1 MFNYTDHLGNIRLS
15 YTLVPNLNQT
25 GFRNDIVEENH
36 YYPFGLKHKKYGSVD
51 KQLVLVEGGGEY
63 WIGIAAV
70 PEGDRKTYQYK
81 YNGKEFQDELSLNL
95 YDYGARNYDA
105 ALGRWMN
112 IDPLAGERQMFSP
125 YNYVQNNP
133 IKRIDPTGMLDE
145 WVKND
150 DSYLWDDRV
159 TDQTTAEKYHGGDAK
174 YIGSTATVKSVQG
187 GKTLD
192 SIKLNS
198 NGSVTKNDVTL
209 EAGSDGAFTNVA
221 GSSFKPRQTS
231 GSFISFGFDAGFVG
245 GFGIQLGLVNDAV
258 GETDFFINFNGNIG
272 IGLFTGLSAGTV
284 TPTGENQFITSD
296 FSGNSSSYT
305 VGASSPVFDAS
316 WTSGGTIDNN
326 MPAVDKMNPSN
337 FGRNKGDLQRGYR
350 TKESGMG
357 PGGGWGAGGI
367 YSYGTTKVF

>member
-1 MFNYTDHLGNIRLS
+1 MRYTSTGLGNVIQKL
-15 YTLVPNLNQT
+15 
-25 GFRNDIVEENH
+25 EENH
-36 YYPFGLKHKKYGSVD
+36 YYPFDLKHKKYNSYQYVFVALNEIDGYD
-51 KQLVLVEGGGEY
+51 L
-63 WIGIAAV
+63 GIDPL
-70 PEGDRKTYQYK
+70 PESERDEYQYK
-81 YNGKEFQDELSLNL
+81 YNGKEFQDELGLNF
-95 YDYGARNYDA
+95 YDYYARNYDP

-112 IDPLAGERQMFSP
+112 MDPLAGERQMFSP

-133 IKRIDPTGMLDE
+133 IKRIDSTGMLDE

-159 TDQTTAEKYHGGDAK
+159 IDQTTAEKYHGGDAK

-209 EAGSDGAFTNVA
+209 EAGSDVAFTNVA

-296 FSGNSSSYT
+296 FLGNSSSYT

-316 WTSGGTIDNN
+316 WAPGGTINN
-326 MPAVDKMNPSN
+326 NSHAIDKINTSN
-337 FGRNKGDLQRGYR
+337 FGNTPRGYK
-350 TKESGMG
+350 TSETGMG
-357 PGGGWGAGGI
+357 PGGGWGAGGM